1 MMKKRMLSRLKYELE
16 DMKKYPQFGLE
27 IDPNSSNIWYV
38 SFKGAEKTLYANEKF
53 KLKFVFDNDYVC
65 NYISII

>member
-38 SFKGAEKTLYANEKF
+38 SLMAQKKHFMQMKNLN
-53 KLKFVFDNDYVC
+53 
-65 NYISII
+65 